1 MILTGVDGTR
11 LIMIGLI
18 IMNWIA
24 QAKEKINFWFAST
37 ITLLIF
43 LQFNAVI
50 FAQYYI
56 WLAAFLLIS
65 CAFLTPATPRE
76 AGADGSIE

>member
-11 LIMIGLI
+11 LLMVALI
-18 IMNWIA
+18 AVNWIA
-24 QAKEKINFWFAST
+24 QAKENINFWFAST

-56 WLAAFLLIS
+56 WLISFLLIS
-65 CAFLTPATPRE
+65 CAFLTPSRIKSAPAE
-76 AGADGSIE
+76 

>member
-11 LIMIGLI
+11 LVMISLI

-24 QAKEKINFWFAST
+24 QAREKINFWFAST

-43 LQFNAVI
+43 LQFNAVV
-50 FAQYYI
+50 FSQYYI

-65 CAFLTPATPRE
+65 CAFLTPTKPGEDTAE
-76 AGADGSIE
+76 ASVR